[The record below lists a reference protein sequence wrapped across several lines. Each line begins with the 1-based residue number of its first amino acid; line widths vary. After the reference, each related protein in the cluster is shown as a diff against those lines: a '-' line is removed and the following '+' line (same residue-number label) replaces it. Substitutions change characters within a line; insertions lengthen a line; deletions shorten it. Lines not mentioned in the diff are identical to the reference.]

1 MEIMR
6 FNLTEL
12 SSQRYYEKHLQIVN
26 PFLPKLLSHKK
37 VVVLAGFM
45 ALQDEDKFST
55 ESRRKIRQMFK
66 LSHGNL
72 GNYLEDYVKDG
83 LIIKEDSGYFI
94 RKSLFPSPGHQGY
107 QIKIKRNEN

>member
-1 MEIMR
+1 
-6 FNLTEL
+6 
-12 SSQRYYEKHLQIVN
+12 
-26 PFLPKLLSHKK
+26 
-37 VVVLAGFM
+37 
-45 ALQDEDKFST
+45 
-55 ESRRKIRQMFK
+55 MFK

-107 QIKIKRNEN
+107 QIKIKRNED